1 MPRAL
6 AGKYDWVLHF
16 RTPNYGGYDGNILA
30 VDVNGT
36 RLLTQAGTPVK
47 TTFDVPIDRELLL
60 PGENEFSF
68 AQLGTGTYVAMD
80 AAWLEPVAPPNGTFL
95 MVR

>member
-1 MPRAL
+1 M
-6 AGKYDWVLHF
+6 
-16 RTPNYGGYDGNILA
+16 
-30 VDVNGT
+30 
-36 RLLTQAGTPVK
+36 
-47 TTFDVPIDRELLL
+47 PIDRELLL

-80 AAWLEPVAPPNGTFL
+80 AAWLEPVATPNGTFL